1 MFVKGAVALT
11 LGISFSLAAAS
22 PAAAQAPPFAP
33 YDGQIPF
40 NCQLQDVGTGTDFP
54 DPDAD
59 PFCVEFDKNSQNITD
74 FGLIDFL
81 ANEPARVAAAST
93 KCFYFQR
100 DHWTG
105 SVVQGQPPELWHWD
119 GNYYYDRAKGTGGVS
134 VRNFRVG
141 GQPFSAA
148 AFAPAEY
155 APYFDEN
162 GGGGVEFTLESGPD
176 PTCAAKVDT
185 PEEQED
191 VYGTSPQFNDC
202 IPPGGELK
210 GKRVGK
216 VKLRMPRDE
225 VHAEIGEPDSTERGT
240 DRWCVIGDAN
250 LRVRYRKGGVA
261 LIRTTSR
268 GHAEQGVAPGDKR
281 KRAQRKMDLETE
293 FRVKGT
299 KVAEAPQR
307 RGREIY
313 VGFGK
318 RVKWLAMI
326 DPKKLRSETAVKKG
340 LRKAR

>member
-1 MFVKGAVALT
+1 M
-11 LGISFSLAAAS
+11 ISSLSLAAAS

-59 PFCVEFDKNSQNITD
+59 PFCVEFDKNSQNLTD

-119 GNYYYDRAKGTGGVS
+119 GNYFFDRAKGTGGVS

-141 GQPFSAA
+141 GQPSSAA

-176 PTCAAKVDT
+176 PSCAARVDT

-216 VKLRMPRDE
+216 VRLRTPRDD
-225 VHAEIGEPDSTERGT
+225 VHAEIGDPALDRARDRSLVRDRRREPPGP
-240 DRWCVIGDAN
+240 
-250 LRVRYRKGGVA
+250 LP
-261 LIRTTSR
+261 
-268 GHAEQGVAPGDKR
+268 QGQA
-281 KRAQRKMDLETE
+281 
-293 FRVKGT
+293 
-299 KVAEAPQR
+299 R
-307 RGREIY
+307 R
-313 VGFGK
+313 
-318 RVKWLAMI
+318 
-326 DPKKLRSETAVKKG
+326 
-340 LRKAR
+340 